1 MALFRM
7 HYQQKRE
14 NFITTE
20 LNGAFSGLRHFLA
33 TKNTL
38 KMMKNAFYF
47 TLKAFSFSRYLNF
60 YLEFLVM

>member
-1 MALFRM
+1 MPLFRM
-7 HYQQKRE
+7 HYQQKRA

-38 KMMKNAFYF
+38 KMMKNAF
-47 TLKAFSFSRYLNF
+47 TSP
-60 YLEFLVM
+60 